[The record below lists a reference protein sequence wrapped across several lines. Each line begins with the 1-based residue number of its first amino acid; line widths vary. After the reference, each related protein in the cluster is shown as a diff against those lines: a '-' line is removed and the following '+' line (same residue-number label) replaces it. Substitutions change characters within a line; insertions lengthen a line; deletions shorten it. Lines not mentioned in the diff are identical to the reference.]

1 MSPSTRRQRA
11 KRPHVALEILDAK
24 AVSPTRVVQPKA
36 IQSPD
41 EGALLSP
48 GFTLCSPAGGLPP
61 ATTTLV
67 SAKFDSTLFDMNS
80 NLVNQVHSDLLR
92 TFQIGSISKGIV
104 PALLTSKANRDGNL
118 ATPAILSATKA
129 TILHLPES
137 SQKTATSVQKAATPA
152 PFASPGIPMKPRK
165 NAKKATDSP
174 AIQCKCLKSKCLKL
188 YCDCLASSKY
198 CRMNCK
204 CDDCMNTN
212 EFEHVSSLLI
222 LLCLISYVKH

>member
-1 MSPSTRRQRA
+1 MSPPSRRQRA
-11 KRPHVALEILDAK
+11 KRPKVPVEFPIPASTAS
-24 AVSPTRVVQPKA
+24 SPTRVIQPNA
-36 IQSPD
+36 AHSPD
-41 EGALLSP
+41 EGAWLSP

-104 PALLTSKANRDGNL
+104 PALLSSKPSKDDFSTPAALPAAKTTNL
-118 ATPAILSATKA
+118 NPPESIQNIATPV
-129 TILHLPES
+129 PF
-137 SQKTATSVQKAATPA
+137 TSP
-152 PFASPGIPMKPRK
+152 SIPIKPRK
-165 NAKKATDSP
+165 SSKKATDSP
-174 AIQCKCLKSKCLKL
+174 ATQCKCLKSKCLKL

-198 CRMNCK
+198 CQMNCK

-212 EFEHVSSLLI
+212 EFENVIYLYSTTSYI
-222 LLCLISYVKH
+222 LFGI